1 MCLRESRDGLMRK
14 AERDLIGTR
23 RRWSGRRRR
32 RRRARSRLTR
42 WERAEHLR
50 LGLVCGR

>member
-1 MCLRESRDGLMRK
+1 MRESRDGGMRK
-14 AERDLIGTR
+14 AERDLIGRR
-23 RRWSGRRRR
+23 RRWRRGR

>member
-1 MCLRESRDGLMRK
+1 MCLRESRDGGMRK

>member
-1 MCLRESRDGLMRK
+1 MRK

-23 RRWSGRRRR
+23 RRWNGRRRRRR
-32 RRRARSRLTR
+32 RRRARSRLTM

>member
-1 MCLRESRDGLMRK
+1 MCLRESRDGGMRK
-14 AERDLIGTR
+14 AERDLIGRR
-23 RRWSGRRRR
+23 RRWR